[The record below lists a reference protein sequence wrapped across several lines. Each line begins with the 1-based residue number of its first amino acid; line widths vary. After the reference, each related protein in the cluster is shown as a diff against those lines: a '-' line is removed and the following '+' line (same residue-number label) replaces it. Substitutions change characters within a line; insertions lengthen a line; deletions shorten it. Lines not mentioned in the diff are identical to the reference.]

1 MGSPHKPTLEVDAD
15 LVERALNI
23 VISIPESFMTS
34 FTQPTV
40 VVLTNSWCGFAKF
53 NKSWFLSM
61 DLHGWNF
68 MFFTF

>member
-53 NKSWFLSM
+53 NKS
-61 DLHGWNF
+61 
-68 MFFTF
+68 